1 MSPRSRWRWRRPAD
15 ATGSSTGPKMPPR
28 SPPRHKP
35 AYFACTVPYAKR
47 AIVAPAAGLLIR
59 YRSSTRALGLAFT
72 FRADKTQDAHPASV
86 KAALARRRL
95 ELRGCYAWHSGQIAN
110 ASLVAFV
117 GGRFAVSFGNGRRRQ
132 QILMPPTQPQD
143 R

>member
-47 AIVAPAAGLLIR
+47 AIVASAAGLLIR
-59 YRSSTRALGLAFT
+59 HRSSTRALGLAFT

-95 ELRGCYAWHSGQIAN
+95 ELRAAMHGIRDRLQMPHSSRLLAGVLPCLLAT
-110 ASLVAFV
+110 AA
-117 GGRFAVSFGNGRRRQ
+117 GGSRF
-132 QILMPPTQPQD
+132 
-143 R
+143 